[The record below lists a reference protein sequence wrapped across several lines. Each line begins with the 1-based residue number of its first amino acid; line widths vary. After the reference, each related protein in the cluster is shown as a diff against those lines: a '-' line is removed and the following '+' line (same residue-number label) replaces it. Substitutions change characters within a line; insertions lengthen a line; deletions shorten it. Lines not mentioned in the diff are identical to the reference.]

1 MVAYLCVMNSSDIL
15 FIVNPKSG
23 NNRKKKIISYLAERN
38 FKCVYTEYA
47 GHAEVLAR
55 EAMESVIVAV
65 GGDGTVNEVARGIGD
80 SGKTLGIVPCGSG
93 DGLALCLGISRNY
106 KRAINTI
113 LNGRVSYIDTGK
125 INEKPFFS
133 VCGVGFDA
141 YVSSEFACAPKRGL
155 VSYIRIGLKSLIN
168 YKPEKYHIEIDGKS
182 IESDAMLITIGNSNQ
197 WGNGAKITP
206 LASMS
211 DGKLEVTIV
220 ERLKLFHV
228 PYAAFLLM
236 IGKIN
241 KFKYVKTFSGEHIS
255 IARSAEGIAHFD
267 GDWFVT
273 GKDVE
278 VSIHKSSLKVITPG
292 KE

>member
-1 MVAYLCVMNSSDIL
+1 MNSSDIL

-55 EAMESVIVAV
+55 EAAENVIVAV

-106 KRAINTI
+106 KRAIKTI
-113 LNGRVSYIDTGK
+113 LNGHVSHIDTGR

-141 YVSSEFACAPKRGL
+141 YVSSEFASAPKRGL
-155 VSYIRIGLKSLIN
+155 VRYIQIGLRTLID
-168 YKPEKYHIEIDGKS
+168 YKPEKYSIEIDGKS
-182 IESDAMLITIGNSNQ
+182 MESDAVLITIGNSNQ

-236 IGKIN
+236 IGKVN

-255 IARSAEGIAHFD
+255 IARSAEGVAHFD

-278 VSIHKSSLKVITPG
+278 VSIHKGCLKVITPG